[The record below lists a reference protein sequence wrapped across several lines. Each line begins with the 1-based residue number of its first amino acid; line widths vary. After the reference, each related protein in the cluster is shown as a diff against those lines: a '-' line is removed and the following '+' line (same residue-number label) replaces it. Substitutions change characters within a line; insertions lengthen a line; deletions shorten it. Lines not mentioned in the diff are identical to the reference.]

1 MPSQLVEEELRRTN
15 KDCGREEQGG
25 VNEAGRGW
33 EEEEGVG
40 IGNRGRGG
48 VPGAGNN
55 NSRGPNDCAADAPPS
70 RFREGGP
77 LPPTIA
83 VDRRRPVTGSSR
95 EVMPWSGDGG
105 DRRIKGLLRD
115 HCIGE
120 EDCPPPSSPSPI
132 GDDVEVDN
140 DNDND
145 DSIDDDEND
154 NGGSDNKDAGRG
166 R

>member
-1 MPSQLVEEELRRTN
+1 VEDDGVDNETIAVRNNEKTHYN
-15 KDCGREEQGG
+15 QPGGR
-25 VNEAGRGW
+25 
-33 EEEEGVG
+33 
-40 IGNRGRGG
+40 RGG
-48 VPGAGNN
+48 EERYSGGEGE
-55 NSRGPNDCAADAPPS
+55 RTGGPPPS

-115 HCIGE
+115 HCIGK

-140 DNDND
+140 DND

-154 NGGSDNKDAGRG
+154 DGGSDNKDAGRG

>member
-77 LPPTIA
+77 LLPPINVDHNDHDTTIKQRTGESGRRKM
-83 VDRRRPVTGSSR
+83 VRRRLAAARDDGGG
-95 EVMPWSGDGG
+95 GDGA
-105 DRRIKGLLRD
+105 RALL
-115 HCIGE
+115 GQ
-120 EDCPPPSSPSPI
+120 
-132 GDDVEVDN
+132 
-140 DNDND
+140 
-145 DSIDDDEND
+145 
-154 NGGSDNKDAGRG
+154 
-166 R
+166 